1 MASDLLIRIGA
12 DLSALN
18 GRLKQA
24 ENRLKR
30 FGFRAE
36 SIGRDLTA
44 RVSLPIIGIGAA
56 AVKTFAEFDRIE
68 KGLAALAG
76 TAEGGAAQFER
87 LNAIVNDTQTT
98 LDLRQAALG
107 AQRLQTAGLS
117 AQQAEATIKQ
127 LGIAATASGASI
139 DDVGGVFRQFGQIIG
154 KSKIEQEDLNTILD
168 RVPALGAI
176 IKEEFGTATAE
187 GIRDTGISM
196 EEFVVRT
203 TEAIAANEKIQS
215 VQGGLAKAF
224 ESFGNAVQVGI
235 RPLGQAIANALNLE
249 ENLARLA
256 NAITS
261 ASQAFA
267 DLNPNLQRFIVGS
280 AAAAAAA
287 GPLLFSLGAIGRTI
301 PLVNSG
307 FRTLTGTGIGGLV
320 TGFAKLP
327 ISILATAKAKLLL
340 IRRAER
346 MRNGA
351 VLLNTAILT
360 NAVAMK
366 TLRNAVRSLGL
377 ALRSTFGII
386 TIVVASIALLV
397 EGFRRAYENSETF
410 RQIIR
415 GVGEQLEGLV
425 QSVLPNFRLNLESIG
440 EAANIV
446 FAAIGAGITF
456 LIVSFQDFIQRIKN
470 VGGALSAFFS
480 GDFDR
485 AGELFN
491 ESILN
496 PFNIVDNVKASAEE
510 AVKVFTETINK
521 SGAAADITL
530 LPANVGVVQPEIE
543 QPEPTGGD
551 GGVFTRVVDNLN
563 NTRFGEGISFFDRL
577 SIAAQG
583 AQVSAKELEGRL
595 NALQVTINPN
605 AFTAYQEGID
615 AIRNKQELFGE
626 SFNGVTAEVQ
636 LLNNILNQVA
646 EGSLAATNSQIETYT
661 ARLTELNAQQTL
673 QNETLERQNEIM
685 AQLGAV
691 TSKAFGLV
699 EQKLSQGKSIF
710 EAFAQSA
717 GAAIRDV
724 IKEEIRL
731 AVVNAASSVFKTV
744 PFPLNVALAAGAG
757 AGASA
762 LFNGLLQ
769 SLNIPFLADGGITTG
784 AGLFVAGEAGPEAI
798 IPLDRLNDFMQSGP
812 SELYGEIRAD
822 GSELL
827 VVMQAAQARA
837 NRSYGN

>member
-36 SIGRDLTA
+36 SIGKDLTA
-44 RVSLPIIGIGAA
+44 RITLPIVGIGAA

-98 LDLRQAALG
+98 LDLKQAALG

-117 AQQAEATIKQ
+117 AQQAEETIRQ

-196 EEFVVRT
+196 QEFVVRT

-235 RPLGQAIANALNLE
+235 RPLGKAIADALNLE

-256 NAITS
+256 DFITRTS
-261 ASQAFA
+261 KAFSE
-267 DLNPNLQRFIVGS
+267 LNPSIQRFVIFTAG
-280 AAAAAAA
+280 AAAAV
-287 GPLLFSLGAIGRTI
+287 GPLTFALGAVARSL
-301 PLVNSG
+301 PLLRSG
-307 FRTLTGTGIGGLV
+307 FLTLSGPILGALGTFQAFLSGFVSGDRVLRRLAIDKAITRIRVAMVAV
-320 TGFAKLP
+320 TGP
-327 ISILATAKAKLLL
+327 IGI
-340 IRRAER
+340 
-346 MRNGA
+346 A
-351 VLLNTAILT
+351 VG
-360 NAVAMK
+360 V
-366 TLRNAVRSLGL
+366 
-377 ALRSTFGII
+377 
-386 TIVVASIALLV
+386 IALLTA
-397 EGFRRAYENSETF
+397 GFIKAYRNSETF
-410 RQIIR
+410 RNLLNRAGESVKQIGGFIAD
-415 GVGEQLEGLV
+415 LV
-425 QSVLPNFRLNLESIG
+425 NRVLPDLNISFSTIG
-440 EAANIV
+440 DAANVV
-446 FAAIGAGITF
+446 FAAIGAGIAF
-456 LIVSFQDFIQRIKN
+456 IVSQFDAFVRTVRD
-470 VGGALSAFFS
+470 VGASVSAFLS

-485 AGELFN
+485 AGELIAG
-491 ESILN
+491 SLLN
-496 PFNIVDNVKASAEE
+496 PVQFVRQAKESAEE
-510 AVKVFTETINK
+510 AVRVFRE
-521 SGAAADITL
+521 SVEGEDAVE
-530 LPANVGVVQPEIE
+530 LPAINTNNLFNDTAPA
-543 QPEPTGGD
+543 PTPSAGG
-551 GGVFTRVVDNLN
+551 GGVFTSVVDSLN
-563 NTRFGEGISFFDRL
+563 NTRFGEGVSFFDRL

-583 AQVSAKELEGRL
+583 AQISARDLESRISS
-595 NALQVTINPN
+595 LQVSLSPT
-605 AFTAYQEGID
+605 AFTSYQEGLDVITS
-615 AIRNKQELFGE
+615 KQELFGQ
-626 SFNGVTAEVQ
+626 SFNAVSAEVQ
-636 LLNNILNQVA
+636 LLQTILNQVA
-646 EGSLAATNSQIETYT
+646 EGSLAATSTQIETYS
-661 ARLTELNAQQTL
+661 ARLAELNTQQEL

-685 AQLGAV
+685 ERLGGVA
-691 TSKAFGLV
+691 SKAFGLV
-699 EQKLSQGKSIF
+699 EQKLSQGKSAF
-710 EAFAQSA
+710 EAFAQAA

-827 VVMQAAQARA
+827 VVMQAAQARQ

>member
-36 SIGRDLTA
+36 SIGKDLTA
-44 RVSLPIIGIGAA
+44 RITLPIVGIGAA

-98 LDLRQAALG
+98 LDLKQAALG

-117 AQQAEATIKQ
+117 AQQAEETIRQ

-187 GIRDTGISM
+187 GIRDTGITM
-196 EEFVVRT
+196 QEFVVRT

-235 RPLGQAIANALNLE
+235 RPLGKAIADAINLE

-256 NAITS
+256 DFITRTS
-261 ASQAFA
+261 KAFSE
-267 DLNPNLQRFIVGS
+267 LNPNIQRFVIFTAG
-280 AAAAAAA
+280 AAAAV
-287 GPLLFSLGAIGRTI
+287 GPLTFAIGAVARSLPLLRSGFLTLSGPILGALGTFQAF
-301 PLVNSG
+301 LSG
-307 FRTLTGTGIGGLV
+307 FVSGDRVLRRLAIDKAITRIRVAMVAV
-320 TGFAKLP
+320 TGP
-327 ISILATAKAKLLL
+327 IGI
-340 IRRAER
+340 
-346 MRNGA
+346 A
-351 VLLNTAILT
+351 VG
-360 NAVAMK
+360 V
-366 TLRNAVRSLGL
+366 
-377 ALRSTFGII
+377 
-386 TIVVASIALLV
+386 IALLTA
-397 EGFRRAYENSETF
+397 GFIKAYRNSETF
-410 RQIIR
+410 RNLLNRAGESVRQIGSFIAD
-415 GVGEQLEGLV
+415 LV
-425 QSVLPNFRLNLESIG
+425 NRVLPDLNISFSTIG
-440 EAANIV
+440 DAANVV
-446 FAAIGAGITF
+446 FAAIGAGIAF
-456 LIVSFQDFIQRIKN
+456 IVSQFDAFVRTVRD
-470 VGGALSAFFS
+470 VGASVSAFLS

-485 AGELFN
+485 AGELIAG
-491 ESILN
+491 SLLN
-496 PFNIVDNVKASAEE
+496 PVQFVRQAKESAEE
-510 AVKVFTETINK
+510 AVRVFRE
-521 SGAAADITL
+521 SVAGEDAVE
-530 LPANVGVVQPEIE
+530 LPAINTNNLFNDTAPA
-543 QPEPTGGD
+543 PTPSAGG
-551 GGVFTRVVDNLN
+551 GGVFTSVVDSLN
-563 NTRFGEGISFFDRL
+563 NTRFGEGVSFFDRL

-583 AQVSAKELEGRL
+583 AQISARDLESRISS
-595 NALQVTINPN
+595 LQVSLSPT
-605 AFTAYQEGID
+605 AFTSYQEGLDVITS
-615 AIRNKQELFGE
+615 KQELFGQ
-626 SFNGVTAEVQ
+626 SFNAVSAEVQ
-636 LLNNILNQVA
+636 LLQTILNQVA
-646 EGSLAATNSQIETYT
+646 EGSLAATSTQIETYS
-661 ARLTELNAQQTL
+661 ARLAELNTQQQL

-685 AQLGAV
+685 ERLGGVA
-691 TSKAFGLV
+691 SKAFGLV
-699 EQKLSQGKSIF
+699 EQKLSQGKSAF
-710 EAFAQSA
+710 EAFAQAA

-827 VVMQAAQARA
+827 VVMQAAQARQK
-837 NRSYGN
+837 RSYGN